1 MPKELSKLVKAALAA
16 DLTHEDEVRAIAK
29 EHKLDEEQTEALV
42 ATVKLLGSAGEG
54 AQAALAKVLGGKDDD
69 EGDEGGEPVAPK
81 KEDKTPATVA
91 KSWIAKLFGKEPEAE
106 PIGLP
111 EGTDEV
117 TKALFEAQV
126 QAQGQIAQLAKQL
139 EDTKAQLDAARAATE
154 GSAHIAKAREITGQ
168 ASGAAVDKVAKALSA
183 AAKLGT
189 EEREAVEETL
199 RSSFEATRKAAS
211 ILGASFGVEG
221 GASEGTAY
229 AAIEK
234 RAAELRKSDSKLT
247 REQAIAKVLKEEPK
261 LYAQWRE
268 EQAGR

>member
-1 MPKELSKLVKAALAA
+1 M
-16 DLTHEDEVRAIAK
+16 
-29 EHKLDEEQTEALV
+29 
-42 ATVKLLGSAGEG
+42 
-54 AQAALAKVLGGKDDD
+54 
-69 EGDEGGEPVAPK
+69 
-81 KEDKTPATVA
+81 
-91 KSWIAKLFGKEPEAE
+91 
-106 PIGLP
+106 
-111 EGTDEV
+111 
-117 TKALFEAQV
+117 
-126 QAQGQIAQLAKQL
+126 
-139 EDTKAQLDAARAATE
+139 
-154 GSAHIAKAREITGQ
+154 
-168 ASGAAVDKVAKALSA
+168 SA